1 MNPPETPTVV
11 STRVLYISYTGLLDP
26 LGQSQVLQYVLGLA
40 REHRMTLLTFE
51 KPAALADAARV
62 AEIRAQCEAAG
73 VQWHHLR
80 YHNRPNLPA
89 TLYDLANGIRVGIRL
104 ARACG
109 AQVVHCRS
117 YIAGLMGLAVKRAT
131 GAKYIFDMRGFW
143 PDERVDGGIWSK
155 TSLQYRVFKGVE
167 RRLFLGADH
176 VVSLTRAG
184 VREFEQFDY
193 LRGRVPPVSVIPTC
207 TNLDLFR
214 PSPES
219 AAPAG
224 GFTLGYIGSVG
235 SWYMF
240 EEVARVVRMLF
251 DAQPSAR
258 FKVINKGGHDA
269 IRQALQ
275 QAGVDLARVD
285 IKAVTY
291 DQVGVEVGRM
301 DAGIFFIKPAW
312 SKGASCPTRMGEFL
326 ACGKP
331 CLANVGVGDVEEDF
345 VQTGTGVPIRDWSD
359 DTLRTALAQLL
370 ELTRQPGM
378 AERCRQAAEDR
389 FSLSGGVRSYS
400 AIYRRLASQE
410 AV

>member
-1 MNPPETPTVV
+1 M

-62 AEIRAQCEAAG
+62 AQVRAQCEAAG
-73 VQWHHLR
+73 VRWHHLR

-89 TLYDLANGIRVGIRL
+89 TLYDLVCGIRL
-104 ARACG
+104 GVRLARECG

-131 GAKYIFDMRGFW
+131 GAKYVFDMRGFW
-143 PDERVDGGIWSK
+143 PDERVDGGIWRK
-155 TSLQYRVFKGVE
+155 TSLQYRVFKAVE

-184 VREFEQFDY
+184 VREFERFDY
-193 LRGRVPPVSVIPTC
+193 LQGRVPPVSVIPTC

-214 PSPES
+214 PVPPT
-219 AAPAG
+219 AQPPG

-251 DAQPSAR
+251 DAQPDAR

-269 IRQALQ
+269 IRQALG
-275 QAGVDLARVD
+275 QAGVDLSRVD
-285 IKAVTY
+285 IKAVSY
-291 DQVGVEVGRM
+291 DQVGVEVGGM

-312 SKGASCPTRMGEFL
+312 SKRASCPTRMGEFL

-331 CLANVGVGDVEEDF
+331 CLANGGVGDVEEDF
-345 VQTGTGVPIRDWSD
+345 VQTGTGVPINDWSD
-359 DTLRTALAQLL
+359 DTLRQALARLL
-370 ELTRQPGM
+370 ELAALPGM
-378 AERCRQAAEDR
+378 ADRCRQAAEDR
-389 FSLSGGVRSYS
+389 FSLQGGVREYS
-400 AIYRRLASQE
+400 AIYRRLSGQGA
-410 AV
+410 A

>member
-1 MNPPETPTVV
+1 MSVT
-11 STRVLYISYTGLLDP
+11 TRVLYISYTGLLDP

-62 AEIRAQCEAAG
+62 ADIRAQCKAAG
-73 VQWHHLR
+73 VSWHHLR

-89 TLYDLANGIRVGIRL
+89 TLYDLLNGIRVGVRL
-104 ARACG
+104 ARETG

-117 YIAGLMGLAVKRAT
+117 YIAGLMGLAVKRTT

-143 PDERVDGGIWSK
+143 PDERVDGGIWRK
-155 TSLQYRVFKGVE
+155 TSPQYRVFKAVE

-184 VREFEQFDY
+184 VREFERFDY
-193 LRGRVPPVSVIPTC
+193 LQGRVPPVSVIPTC
-207 TNLDLFR
+207 TNLELFQ
-214 PSPES
+214 PPLQPHTSD
-219 AAPAG
+219 

-251 DAQPSAR
+251 DAQPDAR

-269 IRQALQ
+269 IRHALG
-275 QAGVDLARVD
+275 QAGVDLSRVD

-312 SKGASCPTRMGEFL
+312 SKRASCPTRMGEFL

-345 VQTGTGVPIRDWSD
+345 VQTGTGVPISDWSD
-359 DTLRTALAQLL
+359 HTLHQALSKLL
-370 ELTRQPGM
+370 DLTRQPGM
-378 AERCRQAAEDR
+378 AARCRQAAEER

-400 AIYRRLASQE
+400 AIYRRLSGQE
-410 AV
+410 AA